1 MESLAAVYSEA
12 AYGPGGQLPAR
23 QVAVATRSLGE
34 TEADLAREYS
44 MFKRVVASY
53 RLRSLVRRVR
63 KGGSLGSER

>member
-1 MESLAAVYSEA
+1 
-12 AYGPGGQLPAR
+12 
-23 QVAVATRSLGE
+23 
-34 TEADLAREYS
+34 